1 MKYRLAAAAAL
12 ALVLASSS
20 GAQAAMLVYD
30 PTSYAKLI
38 EQAKTALDQLN
49 QLKSQVTKAQQLFD
63 SLNTG
68 SGIAAIASELGMPG
82 LREVLPDVTA
92 LAAAAKGDLKDL
104 GAIGERADT
113 IRAATRLYT
122 AVTGDPR
129 GADLEAAGERAARDL
144 ALGEAIA
151 TAGSKRLKG
160 LESINAALDGAPNAR
175 AVLDLQARAVA
186 EQAMIANDQMRIQGL
201 AISQAAEQR
210 LADQRDRERML
221 SELDADAAVFK
232 RSFK

>member
-1 MKYRLAAAAAL
+1 MKPRLAAAATLAL
-12 ALVLASSS
+12 ALATST

-68 SGIAAIASELGMPG
+68 SGIASIATELGVPG
-82 LREVLPDVTA
+82 LREVLPEVTA

-104 GAIGERADT
+104 GAIGERADA
-113 IRAATRLYT
+113 IRTAARLYT

-151 TAGSKRLKG
+151 TAGAKRLKG
-160 LESINAALDGAPNAR
+160 LESINTALDDAPNAR
-175 AVLDLQARAVA
+175 AVLDLQARAAA

-221 SELDADAAVFK
+221 ADADARMAIYERAFH
-232 RSFK
+232 